1 MTPEALLTKLQE
13 LDVDISLDGDS
24 LRLEAPV
31 GVLTE
36 ELKEQVRQH
45 KRALMAL
52 LEKQA
57 EKETKE
63 AVKLLRERG
72 WVVIDSRVL
81 GDRIVW
87 CRNKNVVIP
96 TKWKDA
102 VTYTLG
108 ELKELTKLHDG
119 KGLKQVHE
127 AKRILKGRIVS
138 VEGDSK

>member
-1 MTPEALLTKLQE
+1 MTPKALLTE
-13 LDVDISLDGDS
+13 LERLDIKMSLDGDK

-36 ELKEQVRQH
+36 ELKEQIRQQ
-45 KRALMAL
+45 KPALTAL
-52 LEKQA
+52 LERQA
-57 EKETKE
+57 ENEVKE
-63 AVKLLRERG
+63 AVRLLRERG

-87 CRNKNVVIP
+87 YRNENVVIP

-102 VTYTLG
+102 VTYTLR

-127 AKRILKGRIVS
+127 AKRVLKGRIVS
-138 VEGDSK
+138 VEGDPK